1 MTAGTETALQI
12 FLHGLRKR
20 LVFVQVEGKA
30 KDGWVFSEIGSAQID
45 DDKDIYSGGV
55 VFMYD
60 VTNVIKFI
68 PHPHNTKLRKKEW
81 VAIYTGIYYT
91 RFLNRLI
98 HVTYTILKIFL
109 NSEKKFYYSY
119 IFLWWN
125 HIS

>member
-30 KDGWVFSEIGSAQID
+30 EDGWVFSEIGSAQID

-98 HVTYTILKIFL
+98 HVTYTILSRLFFRHIF
-109 NSEKKFYYSY
+109 
-119 IFLWWN
+119 WTV
-125 HIS
+125 